1 MTLLSI
7 PNKLIKAGL
16 ISLCLLSPTA
26 VLAVDSNNPSEY
38 EQTQQSEAELAQML
52 APIALYPDSLLTHIL
67 IAATYPL
74 EVVQARRWEQQN
86 ASLDSEQKMQQAELQ
101 SWDPSVTALIA
112 FPTVLEKLNEDLD
125 WTQTLG
131 EAFLQDEAYVLAG
144 IQTLRQQADEADS
157 FNDMDN
163 MTVTRVEKQII
174 IEPAKPEVIYVPVYD
189 TRVVYGHWHWHA
201 YPPVYWHY
209 PAYAYYRPHRPI
221 YWGPSVYINFNYFFG
236 AVHWSHHRVVV
247 VNHRNTRY
255 YRKPHKIAYSSG
267 SKRWTHKPA
276 HRRGV
281 AYKAPKVSHR
291 YDKARYNKAH
301 SKTKVTHNRVN
312 KAISKP
318 VHRVDNKS
326 GNKHNGH
333 YTKQT
338 QQQRV
343 NKSLKDNK
351 RHTNSPNK
359 SVQNKSVNRQY
370 ASKNNASNKTINHS
384 TKSRQYSK
392 TPSYSSSKARSSH
405 SGSKSSSY
413 KQSVNKKSVN
423 KKSVNKQSSSK
434 NYASNRSASKNYAS
448 NQRSNNNR
456 SSSHRAS
463 SSRSSAPKQKAR

>member
-7 PNKLIKAGL
+7 PNKLLKAGL
-16 ISLCLLSPTA
+16 MSLCLLSPA
-26 VLAVDSNNPSEY
+26 ALAVDSHSNGNNDAQF
-38 EQTQQSEAELAQML
+38 EQSQLSEAQLAQML

-74 EVVQARRWEQQN
+74 EIVQARRWEQQN
-86 ASLDSEQKMQQAELQ
+86 SSLSSSQKMQQAEQ
-101 SWDPSVTALIA
+101 QDWDPSVTALVA

-125 WTQTLG
+125 WTQELG
-131 EAFLQDEAYVLAG
+131 EAFLQDEAIVLASV
-144 IQTLRQQADEADS
+144 QALRQQADEADS

-189 TRVVYGHWHWHA
+189 PRVVYGHWRWHA

-267 SKRWTHKPA
+267 SQRWKHKPA

-291 YDKARYNKAH
+291 YDKKRYNKTKIVH
-301 SKTKVTHNRVN
+301 SSVNKPSHMPANTKHSQHNRVN
-312 KAISKP
+312 KA
-318 VHRVDNKS
+318 
-326 GNKHNGH
+326 
-333 YTKQT
+333 
-338 QQQRV
+338 
-343 NKSLKDNK
+343 LKDNK
-351 RHTNSPNK
+351 RHAVNNK
-359 SVQNKSVNRQY
+359 STYSKSNHKVNHNVQKNKSTNHY
-370 ASKNNASNKTINHS
+370 ANNKAISKANNHNNQ
-384 TKSRQYSK
+384 SRQYSQRA
-392 TPSYSSSKARSSH
+392 SNSSSKARTTQNHVSSKQYSSRQH
-405 SGSKSSSY
+405 TSTNKSSSNRNMNNRNMTNRNV
-413 KQSVNKKSVN
+413 STRNV
-423 KKSVNKQSSSK
+423 
-434 NYASNRSASKNYAS
+434 SNRTTQHK
-448 NQRSNNNR
+448 
-456 SSSHRAS
+456 SST
-463 SSRSSAPKQKAR
+463 RSSAPKQKAR